1 MSPNPDE
8 APRRGE
14 TRAVRS
20 RGRLAEEVGMD
31 EMLRGGPLPARPGS
45 PRWFMQHYR
54 RLRAWR
60 RLRRLA
66 GARMK

>member
-31 EMLRGGPLPARPGS
+31 EKLRGGPLPARPGS

-54 RLRAWR
+54 GCAPGGASGVWRAR
-60 RLRRLA
+60 E
-66 GARMK
+66 